1 MNEATST
8 INSINIDTSNISK
21 KNLNKDSNLI
31 YTEEDIKKLRQIIS
45 FRKWYTILIRQLI
58 YSLMIILFFSFLLL
72 LKCYNINKYPLI
84 IMYIFLY
91 GISITNF
98 ILLLKTIIEYK
109 FVIKTNILEKTR
121 VISIDEN
128 NKVSIN
134 VNSFERSINDYVKFR
149 NITIFIEIALYI
161 MFIIFEISPSLPE
174 YANIGVIVIEYY
186 IYLKMRMYLNVTIK
200 IIYAES
206 EYNTMKRKKI
216 RIVSPIE
223 K

>member
-1 MNEATST
+1 MNEVS
-8 INSINIDTSNISK
+8 NIFNQIKDDSSFISK
-21 KNLNKDSNLI
+21 KNLNKSSILV
-31 YTEEDIKKLRQIIS
+31 YTEEDIKQFKEIIS
-45 FRKWYTILIRQLI
+45 FKKWYTILVRQLI

-84 IMYIFLY
+84 IMYIMLY

-109 FVIKTNILEKTR
+109 FVNKTNIQEKTR

-128 NKVSIN
+128 NKVSFN
-134 VNSFERSINDYVKFR
+134 VNSFERSINDYVMFR
-149 NITIFIEIALYI
+149 NVTIFIEIAIYI

-174 YANIGVIVIEYY
+174 YANIGIIVIEYY
-186 IYLKMRMYLNVTIK
+186 FYLKMRMYLNMTIK

-206 EYNTMKRKKI
+206 EHNTMKRKK
-216 RIVSPIE
+216 
-223 K
+223 

>member
-1 MNEATST
+1 MNEASST
-8 INSINIDTSNISK
+8 INSINIDTSNITK

-128 NKVSIN
+128 NKVSFN
-134 VNSFERSINDYVKFR
+134 VNSFERSINDYVMFR

-186 IYLKMRMYLNVTIK
+186 FYLKMRMYLNVTIK

>member
-1 MNEATST
+1 MNEASST
-8 INSINIDTSNISK
+8 INSINIDTSNITK

-45 FRKWYTILIRQLI
+45 FRKWDTILIRQLI

-134 VNSFERSINDYVKFR
+134 VNSFERSINDYVMFR

-186 IYLKMRMYLNVTIK
+186 FYLKMRMYLNVTIK

>member
-1 MNEATST
+1 MNEASST
-8 INSINIDTSNISK
+8 INSINIDTSNITK

-45 FRKWYTILIRQLI
+45 FRKWDTILIRQLI

-128 NKVSIN
+128 NKVSFN
-134 VNSFERSINDYVKFR
+134 VNSFERSINDYVMFR

-186 IYLKMRMYLNVTIK
+186 FYLKMRMYLNVTIK

>member
-1 MNEATST
+1 MNEASST

-128 NKVSIN
+128 NKVSFN
-134 VNSFERSINDYVKFR
+134 VNSFERSINDYVMFR

-186 IYLKMRMYLNVTIK
+186 FYLKMRMYLNVTIK

>member
-1 MNEATST
+1 MNEASST
-8 INSINIDTSNISK
+8 INSINIDTSNITK

-45 FRKWYTILIRQLI
+45 FRKWDTILIRQLI

-128 NKVSIN
+128 NKVSFN
-134 VNSFERSINDYVKFR
+134 VNSFERSINDYVMFR

-186 IYLKMRMYLNVTIK
+186 FYLKMRMYLNVTIK
-200 IIYAES
+200 IIYAEI

>member
-1 MNEATST
+1 MNEASST

-128 NKVSIN
+128 NKVSFN

-186 IYLKMRMYLNVTIK
+186 FYLKMRMYLNVTIK

>member
-128 NKVSIN
+128 NKVSFN
-134 VNSFERSINDYVKFR
+134 VNSFERSINDYVMFR

-200 IIYAES
+200 IINAEI